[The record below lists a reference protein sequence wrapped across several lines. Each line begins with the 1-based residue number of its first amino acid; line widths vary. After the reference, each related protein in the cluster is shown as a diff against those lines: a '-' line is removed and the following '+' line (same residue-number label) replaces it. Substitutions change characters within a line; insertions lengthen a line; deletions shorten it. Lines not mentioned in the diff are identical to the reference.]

1 MMTLTY
7 QDLVQT
13 QLPWQEKTVHN
24 SFLSTG
30 TLPCW
35 DSQVLVLPH
44 LPPVT
49 KHRSPSTASSTYKCS
64 IIITGCGRIQDE
76 NLQVIFWHQARNE
89 LAYQH
94 AFLSFNFI
102 LHYLQGKSNIT
113 YFYFYYIYQRW
124 YNDHHC
130 YFIVVRLLRWVPT
143 FHPILKWTT
152 LLCPKSVMWICC
164 LSELCMNIA
173 AAENCRFY
181 WSNKGFERQN

>member
-130 YFIVVRLLRWVPT
+130 YFIVVRLLRSAVEMGPNFSSNIKMDYT
-143 FHPILKWTT
+143 FVSKICYVD
-152 LLCPKSVMWICC
+152 LLLVRVMHEYSSCR
-164 LSELCMNIA
+164 EL
-173 AAENCRFY
+173 
-181 WSNKGFERQN
+181 